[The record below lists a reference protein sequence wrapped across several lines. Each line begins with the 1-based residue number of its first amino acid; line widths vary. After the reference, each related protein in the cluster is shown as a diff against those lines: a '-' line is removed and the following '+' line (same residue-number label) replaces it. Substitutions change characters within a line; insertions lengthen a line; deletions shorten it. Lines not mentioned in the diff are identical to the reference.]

1 MGKNVTKIIIHSV
14 SYLQQQRQRHLSFG
28 SGGIRKQG
36 EGLAAEKLYELIII
50 FRMW

>member
-14 SYLQQQRQRHLSFG
+14 SYLQQQRHLSFG